1 MNVQQDFQGEI
12 TQIRSSRGKK
22 MMQVQLASNTSLD
35 TIDAY
40 SGQLCTFTISI
51 TVPSEVE
58 VDEFTGEV
66 LE

>member
-1 MNVQQDFQGEI
+1 MDVQTNFQGEI
-12 TQIRSSRGKK
+12 TQIRSGRGKK
-22 MMQVQLASNTSLD
+22 TAQIQLASNTSLD
-35 TIDAY
+35 TLEAY